1 MVLGLKTRT
10 RNSPSVQVDY
20 LIHIK
25 EIKPW
30 PPSQSFSTPR
40 TVLIEWQHGDKHSGS
55 TNQVVPS
62 LGTGSGAGDGRIE
75 FNESFRIPVTLLRE
89 TSLKGGDGG
98 TFQKNCIEF
107 HLYEPRRHKIVK
119 GQHLGTATIDLAD
132 YGIVRES
139 LSICPPIN
147 CKRTYRN
154 SEQPFLFLKIQLG
167 ERSRVRPSL
176 RDSLKRE
183 ASMDRN
189 GSLSRLLS
197 EEYTEESEVASYTDD
212 DVSSH
217 LSLLVSSSTNGS
229 NYGSPLQGEDESAG
243 VKSSPGQDEDGN
255 VLYDTKTL
263 AYMDGK
269 QGTKSPSRLQGNLS
283 HASTDLSS
291 DLAWISRKIGGCSSI
306 QYSTSN
312 VNHIMEHSQNA
323 CMITKQDK
331 RVEKQAQCVEQIAA
345 SSDESGSEIS
355 TQHNSE
361 KGLIDAHPAEKSCP
375 IRHITDETSNFVNMV
390 GNLSDREIE
399 KNTSTPFL
407 NVLCDNARTAVTQN
421 RFVEGESSMDH
432 QENVQQC
439 SPHNGVKHQ
448 LNKYVKE
455 ILENKGQCKKDES
468 VSCYPEQETIECDLK
483 ETDAVSAYRD
493 SSGAKSSTP
502 QNEILKHVMSVRSSP
517 ESNRDGS
524 AGSDQLLVQDTPKGA
539 RGFSSIERKDQKVS
553 PRDTTNILLE
563 SKIHKLEQRVK
574 MLEEELRES
583 AAIEIGLYSV
593 VAEHGCS
600 TNKVHAPARRLARF
614 YLHACKENSVL
625 KRGSAAKSA
634 ISGIYLVAKACGND
648 VARLTFWL
656 SNSVVLRATITKF
669 HEQQQLP
676 LSADTMPEKAVVKDK
691 KKKFSPLKWESHS
704 SNDVTDDVS
713 ESLGNWED
721 PVTFIRA
728 VEKIEA
734 WIFSRII
741 ESIWWQ
747 TLIPHMQSGA
757 ATAICNSVEPEII
770 RFRCRTSRS
779 DAEERG
785 SISLDLWKKALRDA
799 CERICP
805 IRAGGHECGCLHLLS
820 KLIMEQCVARLDVA
834 IFNAILRESAD
845 EMPLDPISDPIS
857 DAEVL
862 PIPAGKASFGAGAQL
877 KIAIGNWSRWLTELV
892 GSGDANSVDYEN
904 RADNEDD
911 GSKYDSSSGPFH
923 LLNALSDL
931 MLLPKDMLLSRTIR
945 KEVCPT
951 FGRIIIRRVLNVFVP
966 DEFCPDPIHE
976 VVLEALNSEVPFD
989 AEEDSVMSYPC
1000 TAAPIAYKPPSVTG
1014 LLGDISRHSQLRRS
1028 GSSVLKKSYT
1038 SDEELD
1044 QLDFN
1049 FIISEG
1055 IATSPLVKSSRI
1067 SEANTNGKAVRYQLL
1082 REVWINSE

>member
-1 MVLGLKTRT
+1 MVLGLKART
-10 RNSPSVQVDY
+10 RNSPSVQFDY

-30 PPSQSFSTPR
+30 PPLQSLSTPR
-40 TVLIEWQHGDKHSGS
+40 AVLIEWQHGDKYSGS

-62 LGTGSGAGDGRIE
+62 FGTGSGIGDGRIE
-75 FNESFRIPVTLLRE
+75 FNESFRLPVTLLRE
-89 TSLKGGDGG
+89 TSFKGGDGD

-107 HLYEPRRHKIVK
+107 HLYEPRRDKTVK

-132 YGIVRES
+132 YGVVTES

-154 SEQPFLFLKIQLG
+154 SAQPLLFLKIQLG

-197 EEYTEESEVASYTDD
+197 EEYAEEAEFASYTDD

-217 LSLLVSSSTNGS
+217 LSLPVSSSTNGS
-229 NYGSPLQGEDESAG
+229 NYGSPPQGEDRSAG
-243 VKSSPGQDEDGN
+243 VKSSPGKDEDEN
-255 VLYDTKTL
+255 VLDDKKML
-263 AYMDGK
+263 ASMDEK
-269 QGTKSPSRLQGNLS
+269 QGTKSPSRLQGSLS
-283 HASTDLSS
+283 HSTDLSS

-312 VNHIMEHSQNA
+312 VSD
-323 CMITKQDK
+323 ITKDTQIKQDK
-331 RVEKQAQCVEQIAA
+331 QVQEQAQCVEQIAV
-345 SSDESGSEIS
+345 SDESGTEIS
-355 TQHNSE
+355 SRQSSE
-361 KGLIDAHPAEKSCP
+361 EGLINAHPAEKACP
-375 IRHITDETSNFVNMV
+375 IPHITDKSSNFVNRV
-390 GNLSDREIE
+390 SNFSNSEIE
-399 KNTSTPFL
+399 ENTSTPSL
-407 NVLCDNARTAVTQN
+407 NGLCDDARAAVNQN
-421 RFVEGESSMDH
+421 VFVEGENSKDH
-432 QENVQQC
+432 RENGQQY
-439 SPHNGVKHQ
+439 SPHNGEQQQENEHR
-448 LNKYVKE
+448 KE
-455 ILENKGQCKKDES
+455 ILENKGQCEKDES
-468 VSCYPEQETIECDLK
+468 VSCYPEVNTIEHDLK
-483 ETDAVSAYRD
+483 GTDSISAYRD
-493 SSGAKSSTP
+493 SSEAKSSTP
-502 QNEILKHVMSVRSSP
+502 QNEILKLVMSVRSSP
-517 ESNRDGS
+517 ESNRDAS
-524 AGSDQLLVQDTPKGA
+524 VRSNQFLVQDTPKGA
-539 RGFSSIERKDQKVS
+539 RGFPSNERKDQKVS
-553 PRDTTNILLE
+553 PKDTTNILLE

-574 MLEEELRES
+574 MLEGELKE
-583 AAIEIGLYSV
+583 AAAAEIGLYSV

-600 TNKVHAPARRLARF
+600 MNKVHAPARRLSRF

-669 HEQQQLP
+669 HSQQQLP

-691 KKKFSPLKWESHS
+691 KKKFSPLKWESYS
-704 SNDVTDDVS
+704 SNDDRDGVY
-713 ESLGNWED
+713 ESLGSWED

-728 VEKIEA
+728 LEKIEA
-734 WIFSRII
+734 WIFSRVI

-757 ATAICNSVEPEII
+757 ATAISNGMGSEIN
-770 RFRCRTSRS
+770 RVSSRTSCTG
-779 DAEERG
+779 AEG
-785 SISLDLWKKALRDA
+785 HGNISLDLWKKALRDA

-805 IRAGGHECGCLHLLS
+805 VRAGGHECGCLHLLS

-845 EMPLDPISDPIS
+845 EMPSDPISDPIS

-877 KIAIGNWSRWLTELV
+877 KNAIGNWSRWLNDFV
-892 GSGDANSVDYEN
+892 GRGDAYSLDDETG
-904 RADNEDD
+904 ADNEVDT
-911 GSKYDSSSGPFH
+911 SSESFH

-945 KEVCPT
+945 KEVCPA
-951 FGRIIIRRVLNVFVP
+951 FGPIIIRRVLNVFVP

-976 VVLEALNSEVPFD
+976 VVLEALNSEDPFD

-1000 TAAPIAYKPPSVTG
+1000 TAAPIAYKPPSVASVDG
-1014 LLGDISRHSQLRRS
+1014 LLGDVSCHSQLRRS
-1028 GSSVLKKSYT
+1028 RSSVLKKSYT
-1038 SDEELD
+1038 SDDELD
-1044 QLDFN
+1044 QLDLN

-1055 IATSPLVKSSRI
+1055 IATSSIVKSSRI
-1067 SEANTNGKAVRYQLL
+1067 SEARGNGNGNAVRYQLL

>member
-1 MVLGLKTRT
+1 MVLGLKTRS

-30 PPSQSFSTPR
+30 PPSQSLSIPR
-40 TVLIEWQHGDKHSGS
+40 AVLIEWQHGDKHSGC

-62 LGTGSGAGDGRIE
+62 LGTGSGDGRIE
-75 FNESFRIPVTLLRE
+75 INESFRLPVTLLRE
-89 TSLKGGDGG
+89 ASFKGGDGD

-107 HLYEPRRHKIVK
+107 HLYEPRRDKTVK
-119 GQHLGTATIDLAD
+119 GQHLGTATVDLGE
-132 YGIVRES
+132 YGVVRES
-139 LSICPPIN
+139 LSICPPVN

-154 SEQPFLFLKIQLG
+154 SAQPLLFLKIQLG

-176 RDSLKRE
+176 RDRLKSE

-197 EEYTEESEVASYTDD
+197 EDYAEEDEFASFTDD

-217 LSLLVSSSTNGS
+217 LSLPVSSSTNGS
-229 NYGSPLQGEDESAG
+229 NYGSPPQGELARNCAG
-243 VKSSPGQDEDGN
+243 VKSSPGQDEDESRRRAN
-255 VLYDTKTL
+255 MVEN
-263 AYMDGK
+263 
-269 QGTKSPSRLQGNLS
+269 QGTKSPSGLQGSLS
-283 HASTDLSS
+283 HSSTDLSS
-291 DLAWISRKIGGCSSI
+291 DLAWISRKIGGSSSI
-306 QYSTSN
+306 HYSTSN
-312 VNHIMEHSQNA
+312 VNNISEDTQNA
-323 CMITKQDK
+323 CATIKKDK
-331 RVEKQAQCVEQIAA
+331 HLQKEAQRVEQIAA
-345 SSDESGSEIS
+345 SDESGSEIS
-355 TQHNSE
+355 SRQSSE
-361 KGLIDAHPAEKSCP
+361 ESLIDDHPAEKACP
-375 IRHITDETSNFVNMV
+375 IPHITDESSNFVNTDS
-390 GNLSDREIE
+390 NFSDREIE
-399 KNTSTPFL
+399 ENTSTPSL
-407 NVLCDNARTAVTQN
+407 NKLCDDSRAAVTQN
-421 RFVEGESSMDH
+421 GFVEGENSKDH
-432 QENVQQC
+432 QENGQQC
-439 SPHNGVKHQ
+439 SPRNGKQHQ
-448 LNKYVKE
+448 ENEHEKD
-455 ILENKGQCKKDES
+455 ILGNKGQCKKDES
-468 VSCYPEQETIECDLK
+468 VSCYPEEETIEHDLK
-483 ETDAVSAYRD
+483 ETDAVSAYR
-493 SSGAKSSTP
+493 S
-502 QNEILKHVMSVRSSP
+502 QNEILKHVMSVRSSA

-524 AGSDQLLVQDTPKGA
+524 VGSDQLLVQVAPKGA
-539 RGFSSIERKDQKVS
+539 RGFSSNERKDQKVS
-553 PRDTTNILLE
+553 LRDTTNILLE

-583 AAIEIGLYSV
+583 AAIEVGLYSV

-600 TNKVHAPARRLARF
+600 TNKVHAPARRLSRF
-614 YLHACKENSVL
+614 YLHACKENSVWQ
-625 KRGSAAKSA
+625 RGSAAKSA

-669 HEQQQLP
+669 HGQQQLP
-676 LSADTMPEKAVVKDK
+676 LSSDTTPEKAVVKDK

-704 SNDVTDDVS
+704 SNDVRDDVC

-728 VEKIEA
+728 LEKIEA

-747 TLIPHMQSGA
+747 IFIPHMQSGA
-757 ATAICNSVEPEII
+757 ATAICNGKESEINT
-770 RFRCRTSRS
+770 FRSRTSS
-779 DAEERG
+779 SGAEENG
-785 SISLDLWKKALRDA
+785 NTSLDLWKKALKDA

-805 IRAGGHECGCLHLLS
+805 VRAGGHECGCLHLLS
-820 KLIMEQCVARLDVA
+820 KLIMEQCVVRLDVA

-845 EMPLDPISDPIS
+845 EMPSDPISDPIS
-857 DAEVL
+857 DADVL

-877 KIAIGNWSRWLTELV
+877 RIAIGNWSRWLTDLI
-892 GSGDANSVDYEN
+892 GRDDANSVDDEN

-911 GSKYDSSSGPFH
+911 GSEYDSSSESFH

-951 FGRIIIRRVLNVFVP
+951 FGPIIIRRVLNVFVP

-976 VVLEALNSEVPFD
+976 VVLEALNSEDPFD

-1000 TAAPIAYKPPSVTG
+1000 TAAPIAYKPPSAASVYG
-1014 LLGDISRHSQLRRS
+1014 LLGDVSRHSQLRRS

-1038 SDEELD
+1038 SDDELD
-1044 QLDFN
+1044 QLDLN
-1049 FIISEG
+1049 FIISES

-1067 SEANTNGKAVRYQLL
+1067 SEARGNGNAVRYQLL

>member
-10 RNSPSVQVDY
+10 RNSPSVQVEY

-30 PPSQSFSTPR
+30 PASQSLNTPR
-40 TVLIEWQHGDKHSGS
+40 AVLIEWQYGDKLSGS

-62 LGTGSGAGDGRIE
+62 LGTGSGIGDGRIE
-75 FNESFRIPVTLLRE
+75 FDESFRLPVTLLRE
-89 TSLKGGDGG
+89 AFFKGGDGD
-98 TFQKNCIEF
+98 TYQKNCIEF
-107 HLYEPRRHKIVK
+107 HLYEPRRDKTVK

-132 YGIVRES
+132 YGVIRES

-154 SEQPFLFLKIQLG
+154 SAQPLLFLKIQLG

-197 EEYTEESEVASYTDD
+197 EEYAEEAEFASYTDD

-217 LSLLVSSSTNGS
+217 LSLPVSSSTNGS
-229 NYGSPLQGEDESAG
+229 NYGSPPQGEERFAG
-243 VKSSPGQDEDGN
+243 VKSSPGQDEYEN
-255 VLYDTKTL
+255 VLDDKKRL
-263 AYMDGK
+263 ENMDKK
-269 QGTKSPSRLQGNLS
+269 QGTQSPSSLQGSLS
-283 HASTDLSS
+283 HTSTDLSS
-291 DLAWISRKIGGCSSI
+291 DLAWFSKKIGGSSSSI

-312 VNHIMEHSQNA
+312 VNNITGDTEYA
-323 CMITKQDK
+323 CMLIKLD
-331 RVEKQAQCVEQIAA
+331 KQAQCVEQIAA
-345 SSDESGSEIS
+345 SDESGSEIS
-355 TQHNSE
+355 CRQSSE
-361 KGLIDAHPAEKSCP
+361 EGLINAHPAEKACLIP
-375 IRHITDETSNFVNMV
+375 HITDESSNFVNTV
-390 GNLSDREIE
+390 SNFSDNEIE
-399 KNTSTPFL
+399 ENASTPSL
-407 NVLCDNARTAVTQN
+407 NGLCDDARDAVTQN
-421 RFVEGESSMDH
+421 GNSEDHRENGQQCNPDNGEQH
-432 QENVQQC
+432 QENE
-439 SPHNGVKHQ
+439 HE
-448 LNKYVKE
+448 KE

-468 VSCYPEQETIECDLK
+468 VSCYPEEDTLEPVLK
-483 ETDAVSAYRD
+483 ETDAGSAYRD
-493 SSGAKSSTP
+493 SSGAKGNTP
-502 QNEILKHVMSVRSSP
+502 QNEILKHVMSVRSSS

-524 AGSDQLLVQDTPKGA
+524 VGSGQLLVQDTPKGA
-539 RGFSSIERKDQKVS
+539 RGFSSNERKDQKVS

-583 AAIEIGLYSV
+583 AAIEVGLYSV
-593 VAEHGCS
+593 VAEHGYS
-600 TNKVHAPARRLARF
+600 ANKVHAPARRLSRF
-614 YLHACKENSVL
+614 YLHAYKENSVL
-625 KRGSAAKSA
+625 KRGSASKSA

-656 SNSVVLRATITKF
+656 SNSVVLRATLTKF
-669 HEQQQLP
+669 HGKQQLP
-676 LSADTMPEKAVVKDK
+676 LSADTVPEKAVVKDK
-691 KKKFSPLKWESHS
+691 KKKFSPLKWESCS
-704 SNDVTDDVS
+704 SNDVRNDVC

-721 PVTFIRA
+721 LVTFIRA
-728 VEKIEA
+728 LEKIEA

-747 TLIPHMQSGA
+747 TLIPYMQSGA
-757 ATAICNSVEPEII
+757 ATAICNDMGPEIN
-770 RFRCRTSRS
+770 RFSSTTSS
-779 DAEERG
+779 SGAEEHG
-785 SISLDLWKKALRDA
+785 NFSLELWKKALRHA

-834 IFNAILRESAD
+834 IFNAILRESSD
-845 EMPLDPISDPIS
+845 EMPSDPISDPIS

-877 KIAIGNWSRWLTELV
+877 KIAIGNWSRWITELV
-892 GSGDANSVDYEN
+892 GSGGANSVDDET

-911 GSKYDSSSGPFH
+911 GSEYDSSSESFN

-951 FGRIIIRRVLNVFVP
+951 FGPIIIRRVLNVFVP

-976 VVLEALNSEVPFD
+976 VVLEALNSEDPFD

-1000 TAAPIAYKPPSVTG
+1000 TAAPIAYKPPSAASVDG
-1014 LLGDISRHSQLRRS
+1014 LLGEVSRHTQLRRS
-1028 GSSVLKKSYT
+1028 RSSVLKKSYT
-1038 SDEELD
+1038 SDDELD
-1044 QLDFN
+1044 QLDLN

-1067 SEANTNGKAVRYQLL
+1067 AEGSGNGNGNAVRYQLL

>member
-10 RNSPSVQVDY
+10 RNSPSVQVEY

-30 PPSQSFSTPR
+30 PASQSLNTPR
-40 TVLIEWQHGDKHSGS
+40 AVLIEWQYGDKLSGS

-62 LGTGSGAGDGRIE
+62 LGTGSGIGDGRIE
-75 FNESFRIPVTLLRE
+75 FDESFRLPVTLLRE
-89 TSLKGGDGG
+89 TSFKSGDGD
-98 TFQKNCIEF
+98 TYQKNCIEF
-107 HLYEPRRHKIVK
+107 HLYEPRRDKTVK

-132 YGIVRES
+132 YGVIRES

-154 SEQPFLFLKIQLG
+154 SAQPLLFLKIQLV
-167 ERSRVRPSL
+167 ERCRMRPSL

-197 EEYTEESEVASYTDD
+197 EEYAEEAEFASYTDD

-217 LSLLVSSSTNGS
+217 LSLPVSSSTNGS
-229 NYGSPLQGEDESAG
+229 NYGSPPQGEERFTG
-243 VKSSPGQDEDGN
+243 VKSSPGQDEYEN
-255 VLYDTKTL
+255 VLDDKRRL
-263 AYMDGK
+263 KNMEKK
-269 QGTKSPSRLQGNLS
+269 QGTKSPSRLQGSLS
-283 HASTDLSS
+283 HTSTDLSF
-291 DLAWISRKIGGCSSI
+291 DLAWISKKIGASSST
-306 QYSTSN
+306 QYATSN
-312 VNHIMEHSQNA
+312 VSSITGDTQND
-323 CMITKQDK
+323 CMLIKQD
-331 RVEKQAQCVEQIAA
+331 KQAQCVEQIVA
-345 SSDESGSEIS
+345 SDESGGEIS
-355 TQHNSE
+355 CRRSSE
-361 KGLIDAHPAEKSCP
+361 EGFFDAHPAEKACP
-375 IRHITDETSNFVNMV
+375 VLHITDESSNFVNTV
-390 GNLSDREIE
+390 SNFSDNEIE
-399 KNTSTPFL
+399 ENTSTPSL
-407 NVLCDNARTAVTQN
+407 NGLCDDARDAATQN
-421 RFVEGESSMDH
+421 GNSEDH
-432 QENVQQC
+432 RENSQQC
-439 SPHNGVKHQ
+439 SPHNGGQHQ
-448 LNKYVKE
+448 ENEHEKE
-455 ILENKGQCKKDES
+455 ILENKGRCKKDES
-468 VSCYPEQETIECDLK
+468 VSCYPEEATLVPVLK
-483 ETDAVSAYRD
+483 ETGAVSAYRD
-493 SSGAKSSTP
+493 SSGAKSTTP
-502 QNEILKHVMSVRSSP
+502 QNEILKHVMSVRSSS

-524 AGSDQLLVQDTPKGA
+524 VGSDQLLVQDTPKGVK
-539 RGFSSIERKDQKVS
+539 GFSSNERKDQKVS

-583 AAIEIGLYSV
+583 AAIEVGLYSV
-593 VAEHGCS
+593 VAEHGYS
-600 TNKVHAPARRLARF
+600 ANKVHAPARRLSRF
-614 YLHACKENSVL
+614 YLHAYKENSVL
-625 KRGSAAKSA
+625 KRGNAAKSA

-669 HEQQQLP
+669 HGQQQIP
-676 LSADTMPEKAVVKDK
+676 LSADSMPEKTVVKDK
-691 KKKFSPLKWESHS
+691 KKKFSPLKWESCS
-704 SNDVTDDVS
+704 SNDVRNDIC

-728 VEKIEA
+728 LEKIEA

-747 TLIPHMQSGA
+747 TLIPYMQSGA
-757 ATAICNSVEPEII
+757 ATAICNDMGPEINK
-770 RFRCRTSRS
+770 FSSTASS
-779 DAEERG
+779 SGAEEHG
-785 SISLDLWKKALRDA
+785 NFSLELWKKALRHA

-805 IRAGGHECGCLHLLS
+805 IRAGGHECGCLHFLS

-834 IFNAILRESAD
+834 IFNAILRVSSD
-845 EMPLDPISDPIS
+845 EMPSDPISDPIS

-877 KIAIGNWSRWLTELV
+877 KIAIGNWSRWITELV
-892 GSGDANSVDYEN
+892 GSGGANSVDDES

-911 GSKYDSSSGPFH
+911 GSEYDSSSESFN

-951 FGRIIIRRVLNVFVP
+951 FGPIIIRRVLNVFVP

-976 VVLEALNSEVPFD
+976 VVLEALNSEDPFD

-1000 TAAPIAYKPPSVTG
+1000 TAAPVAYKPPSTASVDG
-1014 LLGDISRHSQLRRS
+1014 LLGDVSHHSQLRRS
-1028 GSSVLKKSYT
+1028 KSSVLKKSYT
-1038 SDEELD
+1038 SDDELD
-1044 QLDFN
+1044 QLDLN

-1067 SEANTNGKAVRYQLL
+1067 AEGSGNGNAVRYQLL
-1082 REVWINSE
+1082 REVWMKSE

>member
-30 PPSQSFSTPR
+30 PPSQSLSTPR
-40 TVLIEWQHGDKHSGS
+40 AVLIEWHYGDKHSGS

-62 LGTGSGAGDGRIE
+62 LGTGSGIGDGRIE
-75 FNESFRIPVTLLRE
+75 FNESFRLPVTLLKE
-89 TSLKGGDGG
+89 TSFKGGDGD

-107 HLYEPRRHKIVK
+107 HLYEPRREKTVK

-132 YGIVRES
+132 YGVIRES

-154 SEQPFLFLKIQLG
+154 SAQPLLFLKIQLG

-189 GSLSRLLS
+189 GSLSRLMS
-197 EEYTEESEVASYTDD
+197 EESAEEAEFASYTDDD

-217 LSLLVSSSTNGS
+217 LSLPVSSSTNGS
-229 NYGSPLQGEDESAG
+229 NYGSPTQGEERSGG
-243 VKSSPGQDEDGN
+243 VKSSSGRDEDENILDNKKRLGN
-255 VLYDTKTL
+255 MDKT
-263 AYMDGK
+263 
-269 QGTKSPSRLQGNLS
+269 QGTKSPSRLQGSLS
-283 HASTDLSS
+283 HTSTDLSS
-291 DLAWISRKIGGCSSI
+291 DLAWIAKKIGGSTSI
-306 QYSTSN
+306 QYSRSN
-312 VNHIMEHSQNA
+312 VSNITDDTQNV
-323 CMITKQDK
+323 CMLIKQD
-331 RVEKQAQCVEQIAA
+331 KQAQCVAQIAA
-345 SSDESGSEIS
+345 SDESGSEIS
-355 TQHNSE
+355 SQQSSVE
-361 KGLIDAHPAEKSCP
+361 GLMDAHPAEKACP
-375 IRHITDETSNFVNMV
+375 IPHITDESSNVVDMISNF
-390 GNLSDREIE
+390 SDNEIE
-399 KNTSTPFL
+399 ENTSAQSL
-407 NVLCDNARTAVTQN
+407 NGLYDDERDAATQN
-421 RFVEGESSMDH
+421 GNSKHYR
-432 QENVQQC
+432 ENGQQC
-439 SPHNGVKHQ
+439 SPHNGEQHQ
-448 LNKYVKE
+448 ENEHEKE
-455 ILENKGQCKKDES
+455 ILENEGQCKKDET
-468 VSCYPEQETIECDLK
+468 VSCYPEDDTVEPVLK
-483 ETDAVSAYRD
+483 ETDAVPSYWD
-493 SSGAKSSTP
+493 NWGAKSSTR

-524 AGSDQLLVQDTPKGA
+524 VVIDQLLVQDTPKGA
-539 RGFSSIERKDQKVS
+539 RGLSSNERKDKKAS

-583 AAIEIGLYSV
+583 AAIEVGLYSV

-600 TNKVHAPARRLARF
+600 ANKVHAPARRLSRF
-614 YLHACKENSVL
+614 YLHAYKENSVL

-669 HEQQQLP
+669 HGQQQLP
-676 LSADTMPEKAVVKDK
+676 FSADTMPEKAVVKDK
-691 KKKFSPLKWESHS
+691 KKKFSPLKWESYS
-704 SNDVTDDVS
+704 SNDVRNDVC

-721 PVTFIRA
+721 SGTFIKA
-728 VEKIEA
+728 LEKIEA

-747 TLIPHMQSGA
+747 SGA
-757 ATAICNSVEPEII
+757 ATAISNDMGPEIN
-770 RFRCRTSRS
+770 RFRSTTSS
-779 DAEERG
+779 SGAEEHG
-785 SISLDLWKKALRDA
+785 NFSLDLWKKALKDA
-799 CERICP
+799 FERICP
-805 IRAGGHECGCLHLLS
+805 VRAGGHECGCLCLLS

-845 EMPLDPISDPIS
+845 EMPSDPISDPIS

-877 KIAIGNWSRWLTELV
+877 KIAIGNWSRWITELV
-892 GSGDANSVDYEN
+892 GSGGANSVDDET
-904 RADNEDD
+904 RADNDDD
-911 GSKYDSSSGPFH
+911 GSEYDFSSESFH

-951 FGRIIIRRVLNVFVP
+951 FGPIIIRRVLNVFVP

-976 VVLEALNSEVPFD
+976 VVLEALNSEDPFD

-1000 TAAPIAYKPPSVTG
+1000 TAAPIAYKPPSAASVDG
-1014 LLGDISRHSQLRRS
+1014 LLGDLSRHSQLRRS
-1028 GSSVLKKSYT
+1028 RSSVLKKSYT
-1038 SDEELD
+1038 SDDELD
-1044 QLDFN
+1044 QLDLN

-1055 IATSPLVKSSRI
+1055 IATSPLVKSNRI
-1067 SEANTNGKAVRYQLL
+1067 SEASGDGNGNAVRYQLL

>member
-10 RNSPSVQVDY
+10 RNSPSVQVEY

-30 PPSQSFSTPR
+30 PASQSLNTPR
-40 TVLIEWQHGDKHSGS
+40 AVLIEWQYGDKLSGS

-62 LGTGSGAGDGRIE
+62 LGTGSGIGDGRIE
-75 FNESFRIPVTLLRE
+75 FDESFRLPVTLLRE
-89 TSLKGGDGG
+89 AFFKGGDGD
-98 TFQKNCIEF
+98 TYQKNCIEF
-107 HLYEPRRHKIVK
+107 HLYEPRRDKTVK

-132 YGIVRES
+132 YGVIRES
-139 LSICPPIN
+139 LSICPPVN

-154 SEQPFLFLKIQLG
+154 SAQPLLFLKIQLG

-176 RDSLKRE
+176 RDSLKKE

-189 GSLSRLLS
+189 GSLCRLLS
-197 EEYTEESEVASYTDD
+197 EEYAEEAEFASYTDD

-217 LSLLVSSSTNGS
+217 LSLPVSSSTNGS
-229 NYGSPLQGEDESAG
+229 NYGSPPQGEERFAG
-243 VKSSPGQDEDGN
+243 VKSSPGQDEYEN
-255 VLYDTKTL
+255 VLDDRKRL
-263 AYMDGK
+263 ENMDKK
-269 QGTKSPSRLQGNLS
+269 QGTKSPSSLQGSLS
-283 HASTDLSS
+283 HTSTDLSS
-291 DLAWISRKIGGCSSI
+291 DLAWISKKIGGSSSI

-312 VNHIMEHSQNA
+312 MNNITGDTQNA
-323 CMITKQDK
+323 CMLIKQDK
-331 RVEKQAQCVEQIAA
+331 QTQCVEQIAA
-345 SSDESGSEIS
+345 SDVSGSEIS
-355 TQHNSE
+355 CWPSSE
-361 KGLIDAHPAEKSCP
+361 EGLISAHPAEKACP
-375 IRHITDETSNFVNMV
+375 IPHITDESSNFVKAFSNF
-390 GNLSDREIE
+390 SDNEIE
-399 KNTSTPFL
+399 ENTSTPSL
-407 NVLCDNARTAVTQN
+407 NGLCDDARDAITQN
-421 RFVEGESSMDH
+421 GNSEDH
-432 QENVQQC
+432 REIGQQC
-439 SPHNGVKHQ
+439 SPHNGEQHQ
-448 LNKYVKE
+448 ENEHKKE

-468 VSCYPEQETIECDLK
+468 VSCYPEEDTLEPVLK

-493 SSGAKSSTP
+493 SSGAKSNTP

-524 AGSDQLLVQDTPKGA
+524 VGSDQLLVQDTPKGT
-539 RGFSSIERKDQKVS
+539 RGFSSNERKDQKVS

-583 AAIEIGLYSV
+583 AAIEVGLYSV
-593 VAEHGCS
+593 VAEHGS
-600 TNKVHAPARRLARF
+600 SASKVHAPARRLSRF
-614 YLHACKENSVL
+614 YLHAYKENSVL

-669 HEQQQLP
+669 HGQQQLP
-676 LSADTMPEKAVVKDK
+676 LSADTMPEKAVFKDK
-691 KKKFSPLKWESHS
+691 KKKFSPLKWESCS
-704 SNDVTDDVS
+704 SNDVRNDVC

-728 VEKIEA
+728 LEKIEA

-747 TLIPHMQSGA
+747 TLIPYMQSGA
-757 ATAICNSVEPEII
+757 ATATCNDMGPEIN
-770 RFRCRTSRS
+770 RFCSTTSS
-779 DAEERG
+779 SGAEEHG
-785 SISLDLWKKALRDA
+785 NFSLELWKKALRHA
-799 CERICP
+799 CGRICP
-805 IRAGGHECGCLHLLS
+805 IRARGHECGCLHLLS

-845 EMPLDPISDPIS
+845 EMPSDPISDPIS

-877 KIAIGNWSRWLTELV
+877 KIAIGNWSRWITELV
-892 GSGDANSVDYEN
+892 GSGGANSVDDET

-911 GSKYDSSSGPFH
+911 GSEYDSSSESFN

-951 FGRIIIRRVLNVFVP
+951 FGPIIIRRVLNVFVP
-966 DEFCPDPIHE
+966 DEFCPNPIHE
-976 VVLEALNSEVPFD
+976 VVLEALNSEDPFD

-1000 TAAPIAYKPPSVTG
+1000 TAAPIAYKPPSAASVDG
-1014 LLGDISRHSQLRRS
+1014 LLGDVSRHTQLRRS
-1028 GSSVLKKSYT
+1028 KSSVLKKSYT
-1038 SDEELD
+1038 SDDELD
-1044 QLDFN
+1044 QLDLN

-1067 SEANTNGKAVRYQLL
+1067 AEGSGNGNAVRYQLL